1 MIKTGDRSL
10 ETSGFV
16 PVASL
21 ISVTKAVVVSYIF
34 LIAAFAVLALV
45 YTYTSMPQRY
55 LEPAVDAISAVS
67 LVGAGFLASR
77 SIRSFGWLH
86 GALAGIISTVIRLL
100 LSLAVFDGYVPTESP
115 VMLMA
120 IGVICSTLGGIL
132 GVNLFRGG
140 NKRRKK

>member
-1 MIKTGDRSL
+1 MIKTRDRSL
-10 ETSGFV
+10 ETGGFAFT
-16 PVASL
+16 ASM
-21 ISVTKAVVVSYIF
+21 ISVTKAVIVSYIF

-45 YTYTSMPQRY
+45 YTYTSMPQAY

-86 GALAGIISTVIRLL
+86 GALAGIISTLIRLL

-120 IGVICSTLGGIL
+120 IGVICSALGGIM